1 MKSNIIEQ
9 FNQLPADLQEKA
21 IKYIDSLLTQKELQ
35 RKKKPKLDWAGG
47 LKEHRNEY
55 TAVELQEK
63 VSDWIVESAL
73 SKPTQKRKEP
83 AEVLK

>member
-1 MKSNIIEQ
+1 MKFNFVEK

-47 LKEHRNEY
+47 LR
-55 TAVELQEK
+55 ELRDQIRQLNFRK
-63 VSDWIVESAL
+63 
-73 SKPTQKRKEP
+73 KRQC
-83 AEVLK
+83 

>member
-1 MKSNIIEQ
+1 MKSNFVEK

-47 LKEHRNEY
+47 LR
-55 TAVELQEK
+55 ELRDQIRQLNFRK
-63 VSDWIVESAL
+63 
-73 SKPTQKRKEP
+73 KRQC
-83 AEVLK
+83 